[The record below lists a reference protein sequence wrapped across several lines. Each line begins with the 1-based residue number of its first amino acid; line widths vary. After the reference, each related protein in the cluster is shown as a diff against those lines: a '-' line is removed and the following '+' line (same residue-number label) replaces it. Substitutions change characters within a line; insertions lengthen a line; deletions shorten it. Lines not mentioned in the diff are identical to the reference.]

1 MSGGALKEVFARFRT
16 KVDTSGLTN
25 ADRKSKD
32 LIRTFR
38 KVGAA
43 IATYFAVGQL
53 RSFTTGLIDTLDE
66 IDKTSQRVGI
76 GVEALQELRFAANL
90 SGVGIEQ
97 MNVGLAQ
104 LSMKATMA
112 AMGGAEAATS
122 FRALGVDVKNAD
134 GTIRDAEDLFMDL
147 AQGLSE
153 IPDVTRRTGMAMR
166 LFGESGSK
174 LIPMLSG
181 GAAGVEEL
189 RQQFRELGGGASR
202 DAIDAAVR
210 AQDAMTRFG
219 ARIDG
224 VTGRLAERFLP
235 MLEKVSDT
243 VGGWLDKW
251 AEVSKGIDLVR
262 IAALIAVPAVA
273 ALTIAMLANPAVL
286 VAVGLAALVLVIED
300 LIVAY
305 HGGESAVESFFM
317 AHFDVDVIPLL
328 DRMADAWF
336 ALRAF
341 IETVPH
347 TIEIVYISVANLFD
361 RISMLFAGALRD
373 ASEFLEVMGFL
384 NNVAGVFGVAGTAVG
399 GSEGAERAR
408 RGLSDRIDRRNADFA
423 EAREGIRGNVR
434 RASID
439 AYEQRDAMTAERA
452 RQNNL
457 RMGARTNERQEAD
470 PGGAKFKRLGQN
482 IAIDQ
487 AAIRAI
493 AQNAQ
498 IEQASRT
505 INQIVTVHAEG
516 LSAEK
521 VAREITREQQRAARA
536 LDADTT
542 GE

>member
-1 MSGGALKEVFARFRT
+1 MPAGALKEVFARFRT
-16 KVDTSGLTN
+16 RVDTSGLKD

-32 LIRTFR
+32 LIGTFR

-66 IDKTSQRVGI
+66 IDKTSKRVGI
-76 GVEALQELRFAANL
+76 GVDALQELRYAANL
-90 SGVGIEQ
+90 SGVGLEQ

-122 FRALGVDVKNAD
+122 FRALGVEVKNAD

-153 IPDVTRRTGMAMR
+153 IPDETRRTGMAMR

-174 LIPMLSG
+174 LIPMLSD
-181 GAAGVEEL
+181 GAAGVEAMREE
-189 RQQFRELGGGASR
+189 FRALGGGASR
-202 DAIDAAVR
+202 EAIEAAVR

-235 MLEKVSDT
+235 ILEKVSDT
-243 VGGWLDKW
+243 IGGWLDKW
-251 AEVSKGIDLVR
+251 QEVSKGVDLFRV
-262 IAALIAVPAVA
+262 AALAAVPAVA

-286 VAVGLAALVLVIED
+286 VAAGLAALVLVVED

-305 HGGESAVESFFM
+305 HGGESAIESFFM
-317 AHFDVDVIPLL
+317 SHFGVDVVPLL
-328 DRMADAWF
+328 DRMVDSWY
-336 ALRAF
+336 ALRAV
-341 IETVPH
+341 IESVPFFV
-347 TIEIVYISVANLFD
+347 TNIWRAFANLFD
-361 RISMLFAGALRD
+361 QLSSWVAAALEGILSVSEAIEGLFGARNGAAQNAREVFTRTRERLDERI
-373 ASEFLEVMGFL
+373 
-384 NNVAGVFGVAGTAVG
+384 
-399 GSEGAERAR
+399 EG
-408 RGLSDRIDRRNADFA
+408 RNADF
-423 EAREGIRGNVR
+423 REGREDMRGNFR

-439 AYEQRDAMTAERA
+439 AYEQRDAMTTERA
-452 RQNNL
+452 RQNRL

-470 PGGAKFKRLGQN
+470 PGAAKFKRLGQN
-482 IAIDQ
+482 IAVTRET
-487 AAIRAI
+487 IRAI

-498 IEQASRT
+498 IDATNRT
-505 INQIVTVHAEG
+505 INQIVTVNAQG
-516 LSAEK
+516 LDGPG
-521 VAREITREQQRAARA
+521 VARAIRQEQERAARS